1 MIRYIK
7 RAVLDVD
14 KYNNCIENSIN
25 ARIYA
30 YSWYLDIVA
39 DNWDVLV
46 LDDYAA
52 VMPLPWR
59 SKYFIKYIYMPCWT
73 QQLGIFSSIDLTS
86 VKLNDFINSIPKK
99 FKKVTLN
106 FNSDNLLKG
115 SNIQQKTN
123 YILPL
128 NKQYFELF
136 ENYKYRR
143 RRSYKQYENDTITIK
158 KSSKYKEVVNLFI
171 NQKKGTI
178 QINKSDYDKL
188 EQLIKFS
195 ENTKQSYI
203 LTVENLKG
211 ELIGGAFFLK
221 DTRRITYL
229 FSAVSVEGR
238 KKQAMP
244 FIIDLIIKK
253 YANTNYI
260 FDFEGS
266 MIPGIA
272 YFFRSFGAQEETYF
286 SYQKQLFFNNK
297 Y

>member
-1 MIRYIK
+1 MIRHIK

-14 KYNNCIENSIN
+14 KYNNCIKNSIN
-25 ARIYA
+25 TRIYA

-46 LDDYAA
+46 LGDYAA

-59 SKYFIKYIYMPCWT
+59 SKYFIKYVYMPCWT
-73 QQLGIFSSIDLTS
+73 QQLGVFSSIDLTS

-115 SNIQQKTN
+115 LIFQQKTN

-143 RRSYKQYENDTITIK
+143 RRSYKQCENDTITIK

-171 NQKKGTI
+171 DQKKGDI

-188 EQLIKFS
+188 EQLIEFLEKK
-195 ENTKQSYI
+195 NQIYI
-203 LTVENLKG
+203 LIVENLK
-211 ELIGGAFFLK
+211 EDILGGAIFLK
-221 DTRRITYL
+221 DAKRITYL
-229 FSAVSVEGR
+229 FSAVSEEGR
-238 KKQAMP
+238 KKQVMP
-244 FIIDLIIKK
+244 FIIDVMIKK